1 MVADVTSSVVE
12 FSAGSASVEVGRG
25 ENGGEREAVFMLILS
40 SLLKQATSS
49 KPVRVFGFRNRAL

>member
-12 FSAGSASVEVGRG
+12 FSAGSVSVEVGRG

-40 SLLKQATSS
+40 SLL
-49 KPVRVFGFRNRAL
+49 